1 MFPSSCESVIEV
13 KVHGNN
19 NFQNLKIGPWTL
31 LNSHYIIEH
40 PHIVILNHKSIV
52 QHGLFMMIQYN
63 EELLG
68 LLSYFTAEK
77 YKILHSV
84 SRWN

>member
-1 MFPSSCESVIEV
+1 
-13 KVHGNN
+13 
-19 NFQNLKIGPWTL
+19 
-31 LNSHYIIEH
+31 
-40 PHIVILNHKSIV
+40 
-52 QHGLFMMIQYN
+52 MMTQYN

-84 SRWN
+84 SRCNYIYIFSYICYLTITNPSSKMSVVS

>member
-1 MFPSSCESVIEV
+1 
-13 KVHGNN
+13 
-19 NFQNLKIGPWTL
+19 
-31 LNSHYIIEH
+31 
-40 PHIVILNHKSIV
+40 
-52 QHGLFMMIQYN
+52 MMIQYN

-84 SRWN
+84 SRCNYIYIYLVIYAI